1 MCFWLTDANNTER
14 AFTLIMTEYEYQDH
28 RPQRCPP
35 QQDLSVQTHCSAFW
49 VGARL
54 TGEVHF
60 ESLTEEK
67 YI

>member
-35 QQDLSVQTHCSAFW
+35 QQDRSVQTHRRHTCPNITTYADSVW
-49 VGARL
+49 KL
-54 TGEVHF
+54 N
-60 ESLTEEK
+60 TEALV
-67 YI
+67 